1 MNKIICLLASITL
14 ILSVAVANAAFIN
27 YNASNDENKS
37 KEDKSKEDKSK
48 EDKSNDDLNI
58 PKYEDLK
65 SDDHCNEKSPN
76 LCKINNVDKLSSVPE
91 PSTYALFAVGA
102 VGLICFAR
110 RQAKLKKQNKIHS
123 SINKIRA

>member
-14 ILSVAVANAAFIN
+14 ILSVAVANAAIIN
-27 YNASNDENKS
+27 YNASNDEN
-37 KEDKSKEDKSK
+37 KSKEDKSK

>member
-27 YNASNDENKS
+27 YNASNDEN
-37 KEDKSKEDKSK
+37 KSKEDKSK